1 MAMATALAGSS
12 LSVVATAQKNSRV
25 WGQGLQRLRV
35 STSRASLKKQLTVS
49 ALNKPETSPITDEL
63 SQGASAIAGALFAAM
78 ATSDSAMAAQQV
90 MALAAND
97 DSRALALLI
106 PLIPA
111 LGWVLFNIL
120 QPGLNQFNKMKA
132 SKGLI
137 AGLGLGALGS
147 AAFSSQAEAAVQEM
161 AQVADSDSRGLVLL
175 LVLLPAIGW
184 VLYNILQPALNQLNK
199 MTSSKGLVGAIGL
212 GGAASLLVANQADA
226 AQEIAQLADNDSRG
240 FVLLLVLLP
249 AIGWVLYNILQPAL
263 NQWKKM
269 TGSKGLVG
277 AIGLGGAASLLA
289 ANQADA
295 AQEIAQLAD
304 SDSRGLVVLVVLL
317 PAIGWVLYNILQPA
331 LNQFNKM
338 RGGK

>member
-35 STSRASLKKQLTVS
+35 NTPRASLKKQLTVS

-78 ATSDSAMAAQQV
+78 ATSDSAMAAQQM

-161 AQVADSDSRGLVLL
+161 AQVADNDSRGLVLL
-175 LVLLPAIGW
+175 LVLVPAIGW

-240 FVLLLVLLP
+240 LVLLP
-249 AIGWVLYNILQPAL
+249 AVGWVLYNILQPAL